1 MSKISIFPSRTFSEN
16 RLFML
21 SKFGRSASRD
31 SPMRFASSMS
41 LERAVVLVFCDSV
54 LDWAFEFVFSESFE
68 LWLDWWLG
76 VARTSPSGIDTKLD
90 MYIVCVWCVDVNDR
104 LYHNYWSKTR
114 PEYSIWENQLYHF
127 WYPPWAQPYINTFSI
142 HFHQLSTNISRDQDY
157 ARIVPTMWSMM
168 GLSW

>member
-1 MSKISIFPSRTFSEN
+1 MDFEAVNSYNPSLLVPTSTIVYISEQDSPNVKDIYISFADISEN

-68 LWLDWWLG
+68 LKLDWWLG
-76 VARTSPSGIDTKLD
+76 VATTSPSGIDTKLG
-90 MYIVCVWCVDVNDR
+90 MYIVCVRCVDDNDR

-127 WYPPWAQPYINTFSI
+127 LYPPWAQPYINM
-142 HFHQLSTNISRDQDY
+142 Q
-157 ARIVPTMWSMM
+157 
-168 GLSW
+168 